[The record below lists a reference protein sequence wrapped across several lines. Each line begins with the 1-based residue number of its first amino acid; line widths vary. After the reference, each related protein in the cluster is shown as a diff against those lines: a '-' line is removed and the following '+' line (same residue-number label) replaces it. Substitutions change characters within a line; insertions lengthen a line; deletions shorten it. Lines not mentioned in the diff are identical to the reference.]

1 MRPSA
6 ALLLFALVSAA
17 CTIVR
22 ESNPPRTATE
32 QLLISTAVDRAVEGM
47 HFDIPKGTSVF
58 VDATNLDGYD
68 SKYAIARITERILQ
82 QGAQLSSDR
91 AKADMVMALRAGALS
106 TDSVQDLVGLPSIGG
121 VPVPLMGTLS
131 LPEIALIKKE
141 KTRGVAKF
149 AATVYDAKTGELKSV
164 SGASYGLSSKT
175 HWFIILVG
183 WDRSDIAPPV
193 PATRAD

>member
-58 VDATNLDGYD
+58 VDPTNLDGYD
-68 SKYAIARITERILQ
+68 SKYAIASITERILQ

-91 AKADMVMALRAGALS
+91 AKADMVVALRAGALS

-141 KTRGVAKF
+141 QTRGVAKF
-149 AATVYDAKTGELKSV
+149 AATVYDSKTGELKSV

>member
-32 QLLISTAVDRAVEGM
+32 QLLISTAVDRA
-47 HFDIPKGTSVF
+47 GTSVF

-91 AKADMVMALRAGALS
+91 AKADMVVALRAGALS
-106 TDSVQDLVGLPSIGG
+106 TDSVQDLVGLPSIG